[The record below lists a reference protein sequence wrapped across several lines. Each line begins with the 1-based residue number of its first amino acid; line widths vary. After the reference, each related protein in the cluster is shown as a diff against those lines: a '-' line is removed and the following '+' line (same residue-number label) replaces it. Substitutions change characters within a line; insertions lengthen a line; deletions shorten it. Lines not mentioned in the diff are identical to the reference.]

1 MESVRPGRAGSR
13 FNRETAGPLGTL
25 AALSTT
31 LNPENRTF
39 CCICSG
45 QLWSRTSLY
54 FLNIFH
60 TILALSVHSEDL

>member
-1 MESVRPGRAGSR
+1 MESVRPGRARSR
-13 FNRETAGPLGTL
+13 FNKEIAGPLGPL
-25 AALSTT
+25 AAFSAI

-60 TILALSVHSEDL
+60 TILDLSVHSEDL